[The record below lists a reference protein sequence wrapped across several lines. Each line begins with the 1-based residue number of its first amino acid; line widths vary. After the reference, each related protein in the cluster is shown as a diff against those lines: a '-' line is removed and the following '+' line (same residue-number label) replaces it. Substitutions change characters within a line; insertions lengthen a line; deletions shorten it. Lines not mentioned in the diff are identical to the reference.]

1 MRPVSDWSMIARA
14 RRVAATMSRLRM
26 RCLTRGMLRGAI
38 DKFAQTKAEQQGGK
52 ARVPGHLATYAD
64 RHARRSAASTANWI
78 SRNTAGCSGL

>member
-38 DKFAQTKAEQQGGK
+38 DRLRTPRHQRREDLVFL
-52 ARVPGHLATYAD
+52 VLAWEVVAVHVEKLRPD
-64 RHARRSAASTANWI
+64 EA
-78 SRNTAGCSGL
+78 